1 MQCQD
6 RSQET
11 ALNLLGRVLNCKI
24 PVPASVSHTLDHL
37 SSHANGLS
45 VSSDGEEYF
54 SDASE
59 GRKRSRPVTPAS
71 PIPRTRVERIDNEPS
86 YGEVPGTPA
95 YEKRMLDAVPDEV
108 EVLSPEPGLR
118 SKRSSQYLEPPTTP
132 GGSIIPRTV
141 VEKLDPDDTSYGEE
155 PGTAAYIQRQMD
167 AAPDVILKTPA
178 PGKKAI
184 YTEHSQSTSK
194 HNRSASNF
202 SIPETII
209 TPVDDK
215 PAHGDLP
222 GTAAHKKRALDAS
235 PDIREKPTDQGKSTV

>member
-1 MQCQD
+1 M
-6 RSQET
+6 T
-11 ALNLLGRVLNCKI
+11 
-24 PVPASVSHTLDHL
+24 VSHTIDHPL
-37 SSHANGLS
+37 SYAKHPL

-59 GRKRSRPVTPAS
+59 GRRRSRPATPVS

-95 YEKRMLDAVPDEV
+95 YEKRILDAVPDEV

-118 SKRSSQYLEPPTTP
+118 SKRSSQFLEPPTTP
-132 GGSIIPRTV
+132 GGTIIPRTV
-141 VEKLDPDDTSYGEE
+141 VEKLDPDETSYGEE

-178 PGKKAI
+178 PGKIAV
-184 YTEHSQSTSK
+184 YTGDSQSISK

-215 PAHGDLP
+215 PAHGGLP
-222 GTAAHKKRALDAS
+222 GIAAHKKRTLDAS
-235 PDIREKPTDQGKSTV
+235 PDIREKPTDQGKPTV